1 MTEPRDPSRQVGQW
15 IEKADHDLRNA
26 EHTVTIADDSPT
38 IPHNEKVLPRRSKTQ
53 MGREWFLA

>member
-15 IEKADHDLRNA
+15 IEKA
-26 EHTVTIADDSPT
+26 ADDSPT